1 MNINKKYKTFEDLS
15 VWQKA
20 KDLILEIYRYT
31 KSFPKEEV
39 YNLTSQIRRSALSVA
54 ANIAEAFGRYHYLD
68 KNKFYYNARG
78 SLEELRSHFIIS
90 KELFYIS
97 NDIFNKLNK
106 QFNEI
111 SEELNKIIFITKK
124 QNSKKNSYQ

>member
-1 MNINKKYKTFEDLS
+1 MHINKKYKTFEGLS
-15 VWQKA
+15 VWQKS

-39 YNLTSQIRRSALSVA
+39 YNLTSQIRRAALSVA

-90 KELFYIS
+90 KELSYIS
-97 NDIFNKLNK
+97 NDIFDKLNK

-124 QNSKKNSYQ
+124 QNFKKK